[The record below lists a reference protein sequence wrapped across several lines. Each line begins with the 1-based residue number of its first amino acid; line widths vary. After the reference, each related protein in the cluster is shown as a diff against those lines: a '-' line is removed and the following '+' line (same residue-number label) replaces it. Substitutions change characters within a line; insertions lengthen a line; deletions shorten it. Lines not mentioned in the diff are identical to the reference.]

1 MGDRAILSQ
10 LRAGDLFAEVYALL
24 GEPLQVTVEAK
35 ESSQVLFFSVRR
47 MREDVPQLGER
58 LELVLARKNLAL
70 NRKLG
75 YLTLP
80 TTREKALA
88 YLSDESRRQGSGTF
102 SIPFDR
108 QELADYLSVDRSAL
122 SAVLGALRREG
133 LISFQKNQFTLHRQE
148 DLR

>member
-1 MGDRAILSQ
+1 MVDVSAVQ
-10 LRAGDLFAEVYALL
+10 D
-24 GEPLQVTVEAK
+24 
-35 ESSQVLFFSVRR
+35 SQVLFLQVGKILRTCPRSC
-47 MREDVPQLGER
+47 GHHAR
-58 LELVLARKNLAL
+58 LIQNLLAVSARKNLAL